1 MARFDLAIEK
11 TLRWESH
18 PQEKLLE
25 VLKSRK
31 VDAIVL
37 LDQFF
42 FHGER
47 DEAARCLYTDG
58 EIWRELRGFSE
69 IIKHMVAMREPL
81 LKEQPELREK
91 LLQAFRSSFQY
102 SEGHLDEI
110 ATEFIKRYGG
120 DREALLASA
129 RYPRIEFTFTATE
142 KKLAEAE
149 MEMLVE
155 VGEIPRKAPIS
166 SLFAV

>member
-1 MARFDLAIEK
+1 M
-11 TLRWESH
+11 
-18 PQEKLLE
+18 
-25 VLKSRK
+25 LKSGR
-31 VDAIVL
+31 VDAVVL

-58 EIWRELRGFSE
+58 EIWRALHGFSE
-69 IIKHMVAMREPL
+69 IIKHMVAIREPL

-110 ATEFIKRYGG
+110 ATEFIRRYGG

-129 RYPRIEFTFTATE
+129 RYPRIEFTFTEAE
-142 KKLAEAE
+142 RRLAEAE